1 MSLNYRVRRNP
12 EREILDVE
20 QAYQILD
27 EGSIAHVS
35 FVEDN
40 IPYNIPMIYARDGNR
55 IIIHC
60 SIKSR
65 FYKTLSYGTET
76 CATVTI
82 LDGIVVAKSA
92 FHCSMNYRSVMLFG
106 SMKPI
111 TDGNEKMLASRIITE
126 KIIPGRW
133 SDCRQPNQIELK
145 STGFLEMKIE
155 TFSAKARRGWPKDDP
170 ADSNLPYWSGVIP
183 VKTYKSKAK
192 GSPSDNNN
200 IRVPSYIN

>member
-65 FYKTLSYGTET
+65 FYKTLSYGTD
-76 CATVTI
+76 
-82 LDGIVVAKSA
+82 L
-92 FHCSMNYRSVMLFG
+92 
-106 SMKPI
+106 
-111 TDGNEKMLASRIITE
+111 
-126 KIIPGRW
+126 
-133 SDCRQPNQIELK
+133 
-145 STGFLEMKIE
+145 
-155 TFSAKARRGWPKDDP
+155 
-170 ADSNLPYWSGVIP
+170 
-183 VKTYKSKAK
+183 
-192 GSPSDNNN
+192 
-200 IRVPSYIN
+200 